1 LSSHGWARGRARG
14 KYMVMKIIKFEKKGG
29 KITLSPDLFLNF
41 CYEVIVKQKKKCSVY
56 HHL

>member
-1 LSSHGWARGRARG
+1 
-14 KYMVMKIIKFEKKGG
+14 MVMKIIKFEKKGG